1 VFNCN
6 YIMTCRH
13 IG

>member
-1 VFNCN
+1 MREII

-13 IG
+13 